1 MFLVDALAPMGL
13 VAAGGNHADRGS
25 VLPIPGTEEEL
36 SLLGEQRPLR
46 LERGRT
52 PETDSCISLIV
63 IEG

>member
-1 MFLVDALAPMGL
+1 MEFT
-13 VAAGGNHADRGS
+13 DRGS
-25 VLPIPGTEEEL
+25 VLPVPRTEEEL